1 MKIIPLHERGGVKK
15 LVVEQI
21 QMGPLTPG
29 PPWPL
34 SLVGARGKKSLLLTP
49 SPPLGARVAA
59 GRVRG
64 WIGIFSRLRPLL
76 GGGFFHAAARRH
88 LR

>member
-15 LVVEQI
+15 LVVVDPN
-21 QMGPLTPG
+21 GPPH
-29 PPWPL
+29 PWPL

-49 SPPLGARVAA
+49 SPPLGERVAA

-76 GGGFFHAAARRH
+76 GGDFFHAAARRH